1 MKILNVLAA
10 SVTMVLLANCAPTP
24 ATDGTTPLASNAS
37 TAQSCFFADQVRSF
51 RSVDR
56 STILLDTGRRRT
68 FQADSA
74 GFCQD
79 MDFAMSISIRPE
91 SSGTSRLC
99 PGDHARLDVRGT
111 SAGPCRVRI
120 VKLLTEEE
128 KASLEAKTS

>member
-1 MKILNVLAA
+1 MKALNVLATFGAMALMA
-10 SVTMVLLANCAPTP
+10 SCAPTP
-24 ATDGTTPLASNAS
+24 APDSTTTLASLPT
-37 TAQSCFFADQVRSF
+37 TAQGCFFADQVRSF

-56 STILLDTGRRRT
+56 ATILLDTGRQRT